1 MLSIFVT
8 GVVTGFALIVA
19 VGAQNAF
26 VLRQGIRGEHVLP
39 VIVVCMVSDMLAI
52 TVGVAGLGVV
62 LERWPAVLPIAQIGG
77 GLYLLAF
84 GVQSAMRAWR
94 PAALD
99 ADGGTTMTVRRAV
112 LLTLALTWLNPH
124 FYLDAILM
132 LGTVANSFGDH
143 RWWFC
148 AGALAASARLVP
160 RPSASVRAPCAA
172 SSPGRRPG
180 GCSTRASPSSWAPWA
195 SACWCTDVPGG
206 LSPEARPAQASAK
219 DIPRSASASAA
230 GRSRSDRRR
239 GGRRARPRSAPPPAR
254 GW

>member
-1 MLSIFVT
+1 MFSIFLT
-8 GVVTGFALIVA
+8 GVVTGFALIIA

-26 VLRQGIRGEHVLP
+26 LLRQGIRGEQVLP
-39 VIVVCMVSDMLAI
+39 VILVCLVSDVLAI
-52 TVGVAGLGVV
+52 TVGVAGLGIV

-99 ADGGTTMTVRRAV
+99 AEGGATMTPRRAV

-132 LGTVANSFGDH
+132 LGTVANSFGDQ

-148 AGALAASARLVP
+148 AGALAASAVWFPTLGFGARALRGVFA
-160 RPSASVRAPCAA
+160 RPSAWRVLDSGIAVVMGAL
-172 SSPGRRPG
+172 GI
-180 GCSTRASPSSWAPWA
+180 
-195 SACWCTDVPGG
+195 G
-206 LSPEARPAQASAK
+206 LLVH
-219 DIPRSASASAA
+219 
-230 GRSRSDRRR
+230 
-239 GGRRARPRSAPPPAR
+239 
-254 GW
+254 